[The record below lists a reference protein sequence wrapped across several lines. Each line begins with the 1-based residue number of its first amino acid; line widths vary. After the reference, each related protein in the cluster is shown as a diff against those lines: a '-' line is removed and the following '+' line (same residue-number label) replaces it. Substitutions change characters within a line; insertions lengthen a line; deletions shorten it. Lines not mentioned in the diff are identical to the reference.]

1 METLWVAFITG
12 LTTGGLSCMAVQGG
26 LLASSL
32 AGQIEQ
38 DVAQRAIQKKKAHT
52 ASSSPRPALALP
64 ILAFLLAKLVAYTL
78 LGALLGA
85 LGSLFE
91 LTPAM
96 RAVLLFGV
104 GLFMLGNA
112 LRMLNVHPIFR
123 YFSFE
128 PPQAVRRWLRR
139 TSREDNRWFTPLMLG
154 ALTVLIPCGVT
165 QTMMALAVGTGSA
178 AQGAAILFAFTLG
191 TSPVFFG
198 LAYLATSLGAR
209 LEKHFNT
216 LVAVL
221 LIVLAVVTVNSGLN
235 LIGSPFSAEN
245 LSRNALKTFQPP
257 APNQVADASN
267 TLTLQVRDDGYFP
280 AELTARAGEPVTL
293 QLVTDNTFSCSRA
306 FLIPALKVQR
316 LLPATGTE
324 VIEIPPQKAGTT
336 LHFTCS
342 MGMFTGTITFN

>member
-1 METLWVAFITG
+1 M
-12 LTTGGLSCMAVQGG
+12 
-26 LLASSL
+26 
-32 AGQIEQ
+32 
-38 DVAQRAIQKKKAHT
+38 QKKKAHT
-52 ASSSPRPALALP
+52 VSFSPRPALALP

-78 LGALLGA
+78 MGALLGV

-104 GLFMLGNA
+104 GFFMLGNA

-139 TSREDNRWFTPLMLG
+139 TSREDHHWFTPLMLG
-154 ALTVLIPCGVT
+154 ALTVFIPCGVT

-198 LAYLATSLGAR
+198 LAYLATSLGSR
-209 LEKHFNT
+209 LEKHFNR
-216 LVAVL
+216 VAAVL
-221 LIVLAVVTVNSGLN
+221 LIILAVVTVNSGLN
-235 LIGSPFSAEN
+235 LIGSPLSAEN
-245 LSRNALKTFQPP
+245 LSRNALKSFQPD

-293 QLVTDNTFSCSRA
+293 QLVTENTFSCSRA

-324 VIEIPPQKAGTT
+324 IVEIPPQKAGTT

>member
-1 METLWVAFITG
+1 MESLWVAFVTG

-32 AGQIEQ
+32 AGQLEKDLSRQ
-38 DVAQRAIQKKKAHT
+38 ASQKKKTHPSAPSRHS
-52 ASSSPRPALALP
+52 AVVFP
-64 ILAFLLAKLVAYTL
+64 ILAFLLAKLTAYTL

-91 LTPAM
+91 LTPEL
-96 RAVLLFGV
+96 RAILLFGV
-104 GLFMLGNA
+104 GVFMLGNA
-112 LRMLNVHPIFR
+112 LRMLNVHPMFR
-123 YFSFE
+123 YFTFE

-139 TSREDNRWFTPLMLG
+139 TSREENRWFTPLMLG

-178 AQGAAILFAFTLG
+178 AQGAALLFAFTLG

-198 LAYLATSLGAR
+198 LAYLATSLGTR
-209 LEKHFNT
+209 LEKHFNR
-216 LVAVL
+216 VAAVL
-221 LIVLAVVTVNSGLN
+221 LIILALVSVNSGLN
-235 LIGSPFSAEN
+235 LVGSPLSAEA
-245 LSRNALKTFQPP
+245 LSRNALQALNPP
-257 APNQVADASN
+257 APGQIADASN

-293 QLVTDNTFSCSRA
+293 KLVTDNTFSCSRA

-324 VIEIPPQKAGTT
+324 VVEIPPQKPGTT

-342 MGMFTGTITFN
+342 MGMFTGVITFN

>member
-1 METLWVAFITG
+1 MESLWVAFLTG

-32 AGQIEQ
+32 AGQLEQ
-38 DVAQRAIQKKKAHT
+38 DIAQRTSQKKSAKRT
-52 ASSSPRPALALP
+52 SSSPRPALALP
-64 ILAFLLAKLVAYTL
+64 ILAFLLAKLAAYTL

-91 LTPAM
+91 LTPTL
-96 RAVLLFGV
+96 RAILLFGV
-104 GLFMLGNA
+104 GVFMLGNA

-154 ALTVLIPCGVT
+154 ALTVFIPCGVT

-209 LEKHFNT
+209 LEKHFNR
-216 LVAVL
+216 VAAVL
-221 LIVLAVVTVNSGLN
+221 LIILGLVTVNSGLN
-235 LIGSPFSAEN
+235 LVGSPLSAEA
-245 LSRNALKTFQPP
+245 LSRNALQALNPP
-257 APNQVADASN
+257 APGQVADASN
-267 TLTLQVRDDGYFP
+267 SLTLQVRDDGYFP
-280 AELTARAGEPVTL
+280 AELSARAGEPVTL
-293 QLVTDNTFSCSRA
+293 KLVTDNTFSCSRA

-324 VIEIPPQKAGTT
+324 IVEIPPQQPGTT

-342 MGMFTGTITFN
+342 MGMFTGVITFN

>member
-1 METLWVAFITG
+1 MEIVVAFITG

-32 AGQIEQ
+32 AGQLEQ
-38 DVAQRAIQKKKAHT
+38 DIAQRTSQKKSAKRT
-52 ASSSPRPALALP
+52 SSSPRPALALP
-64 ILAFLLAKLVAYTL
+64 ILAFLLAKLAAYTL

-91 LTPAM
+91 LTPTL
-96 RAVLLFGV
+96 RAILLFGV
-104 GLFMLGNA
+104 GVFMLGNA

-128 PPQAVRRWLRR
+128 PPQAIRRWLRR

-154 ALTVLIPCGVT
+154 ALTVFIPCGVT

-209 LEKHFNT
+209 LEKHFNR
-216 LVAVL
+216 VAAVL
-221 LIVLAVVTVNSGLN
+221 LIILGLVTVNSGLN
-235 LIGSPFSAEN
+235 LVGSPLSAEA
-245 LSRNALKTFQPP
+245 LSRNALQALNPP
-257 APNQVADASN
+257 APGQVADASN
-267 TLTLQVRDDGYFP
+267 SLTLQVRDDGYFP
-280 AELTARAGEPVTL
+280 AELSARAGEPVTL
-293 QLVTDNTFSCSRA
+293 KLVTDNTFSCSRA

-324 VIEIPPQKAGTT
+324 IVEIPPQQPGTT

-342 MGMFTGTITFN
+342 MGMFTGVITFN